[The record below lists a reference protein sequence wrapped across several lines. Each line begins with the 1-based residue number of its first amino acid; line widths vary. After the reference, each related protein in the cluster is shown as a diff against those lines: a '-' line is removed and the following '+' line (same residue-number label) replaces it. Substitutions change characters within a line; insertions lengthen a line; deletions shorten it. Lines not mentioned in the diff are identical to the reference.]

1 MPSRK
6 SSSATPLALKGP
18 ATPMPERLLSRITKF
33 PVISLATTASTQPK
47 DSAFISQQF
56 SVKIK
61 LFNRLAFRAMSP
73 TDFRNVFA
81 KLL

>member
-1 MPSRK
+1 MFKKKIIPSLDN
-6 SSSATPLALKGP
+6 PLAQ
-18 ATPMPERLLSRITKF
+18 PEKVDFTI
-33 PVISLATTASTQPK
+33 PG
-47 DSAFISQQF
+47 QQF